1 MISAVGLI
9 FAECFA
15 CRIQQTETFMRTCLT
30 CGADLCVRS
39 LYVLCFF
46 LGRAILSCTC
56 VVLHESSCS
65 LLLFSRGMRELCAF
79 VGCSA

>member
-1 MISAVGLI
+1 M
-9 FAECFA
+9 
-15 CRIQQTETFMRTCLT
+15 T

-46 LGRAILSCTC
+46 FLERAVLSCPC
-56 VVLHESSCS
+56 VVLHESSFS
-65 LLLFSRGMRELCAF
+65 LLRFSRGMRELCAF